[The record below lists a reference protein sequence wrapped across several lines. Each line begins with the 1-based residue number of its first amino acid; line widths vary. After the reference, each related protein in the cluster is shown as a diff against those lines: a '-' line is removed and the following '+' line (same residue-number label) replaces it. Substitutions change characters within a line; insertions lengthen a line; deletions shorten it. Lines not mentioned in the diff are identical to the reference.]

1 MRPEVA
7 STRAGV
13 DAIAAEAG
21 VSKMTIYSNFD
32 CAGRVLDGWHSP
44 KPQASGEW
52 LMPTE
57 ADAALKSERVR

>member
-44 KPQASGEW
+44 KPQASGEVV
-52 LMPTE
+52 
-57 ADAALKSERVR
+57 DAN